1 MQQPNQGNT
10 TVSFKELFN
19 ICKQAKRIIS
29 LITLS
34 CFSLAIIYAITRPV
48 EYIAEGTFREK
59 AKANNGISSFAGL
72 LSGTNANEN
81 NAIALMNSRTIRE
94 KLAKSLQLQVK
105 IEGSEDS
112 FYFFKNIWH
121 NIQAET
127 KQFFYPHYLSLK
139 DRNSKPSVSH
149 SKYLS
154 EVPKVIS
161 IHFISEDE
169 FEIKDQEERVLGK
182 LGNAIIT
189 PEYEFTLNPQ
199 NNISFAGKTFT
210 ITFLPIS
217 LTAKNISEHLTIE
230 PDRLDKNL
238 LNIKF
243 KHRDRHV
250 AASAV
255 NGLMDIYK
263 DFLRNEQNHI
273 IYHQIQYLEKR
284 QDEISHKLKLSME
297 NHVLK
302 ISDDIK
308 NIGFPNT
315 NLAMEFLTESQN
327 NLQKKLLDIE
337 FELKRLYMTQEAG
350 FAYYDTYTLPGDPAV
365 INKMLTEMRDLK
377 QQSDWL
383 NLSLQDH
390 KVIDADALQKLLTE
404 QLLVLK
410 TNRDYREEAKQIL
423 EDLKNGILSIK
434 PFKITR
440 DDQYLAKLWI
450 SKINEAAK
458 TFGKDS
464 EEFKTC
470 KSQFCSYLNH
480 LIHHFDVHEGALQER
495 MVHSQSDSNDFLGID
510 LKTSQSLFMSY
521 THKLNEIESQIL
533 QNQFIIDEMTSP
545 DFELSSLST
554 ILNDHIS
561 LDVSTKATLLAMNL
575 KDSSNRSLKEQER
588 IKEDLDLQ
596 KRFLSTHLKNS
607 NQLLRLNEDL
617 MKFKVKSLQSV
628 TLSLAGQQISLLENN
643 LSEYIESRILNLKA
657 ESEII
662 EQHKTALMDQM
673 SALPSK
679 WVSEKLINLQMEMNQ
694 KMVEEVSKLVET
706 KNIGSNLEMIQS
718 TVIDHAVAPIH
729 PRPARILFFAV
740 LGSLIGLI
748 LSLSFAILREL
759 KNLSE
764 DAKTK
769 HGG

>member
-1 MQQPNQGNT
+1 MQQPSQKNT

-19 ICKQAKRIIS
+19 ICMRAKKLIS
-29 LITLS
+29 LVTLS

-48 EYIAEGTFREK
+48 EYIAEGTFRDK
-59 AKANNGISSFAGL
+59 AKTNNGISSFAGL
-72 LSGTNANEN
+72 LSGTNTNDN

-94 KLAKSLQLQVK
+94 KLAKTLHLQVN

-112 FYFFKNIWH
+112 FYFFKNIWQ
-121 NIQAET
+121 NIVAET
-127 KQFFYPHYLSLK
+127 KQFIYPHYLSLK
-139 DRNSKPSVSH
+139 DNHSNILITN
-149 SKYLS
+149 SKYLG
-154 EVPKVIS
+154 EVPKVINLY
-161 IHFISEDE
+161 FTSEDE
-169 FEIKDQEERVLGK
+169 FEIQGQEEPIIGK
-182 LGNAIIT
+182 LGSAVIT
-189 PEYEFTLNPQ
+189 EDFEFTLTHQ
-199 NNISFAGKTFT
+199 NNKNLKDKTFT
-210 ITFLPIS
+210 ITFLPLS

-243 KHRDRHV
+243 KNKDRHV

-255 NGLMDIYK
+255 NSLMDIYK

-350 FAYYDTYTLPGDPAV
+350 YAYYDTYSLPGDPAV
-365 INKMLTEMRDLK
+365 INRMLTEMRDLK

-390 KVIDADALQKLLTE
+390 KVIDADALHKLLTE
-404 QLLVLK
+404 QLLALK
-410 TNRDYREEAKQIL
+410 TNRDYRDEAKKL
-423 EDLKNGILSIK
+423 LDELKNGHFLNK
-434 PFKITR
+434 PFKIIL

-450 SKINEAAK
+450 SKIHDASK

-464 EEFKTC
+464 EEVKIC

-480 LIHHFDVHEGALQER
+480 LIHHFDVHEGAIQER

-510 LKTSQSLFMSY
+510 LKTSQSLFITY

-533 QNQFIIDEMTSP
+533 QNQFIIDEMDKD

-617 MKFKVKSLQSV
+617 MKYKVKSLQSV

-662 EQHKTALMDQM
+662 EQHKTALMEQM

-718 TVIDHAVAPIH
+718 TVIDHAVAPIN
-729 PRPARILFFAV
+729 PRPARILFFAL

-748 LSLSFAILREL
+748 LSLSFVILRDL
-759 KNLSE
+759 KNLS
-764 DAKTK
+764 DDNKY
-769 HGG
+769 